1 MDDLKLD
8 IRRLRYFLVIA
19 EELNFS
25 RAAERLHMAQP
36 PLSYHIKVLE
46 ERLGVQLFERMRRG
60 VRLTD
65 AGHLLYE
72 EARRILIQL
81 EQTARMVERVG
92 AGEVGRLSIGFVP
105 SASNAVLPP
114 LLHHFRKRFQ
124 GVEIFLQEMRPD
136 DVVQRLLNTTVDV
149 GFFYLPFEEDELE
162 FQVVSRETLIVALP
176 EGHMLAAQE
185 TIDLQSLEEEAFIL
199 PMRYKMPGLHM
210 KVIETCRA
218 AGFVPCAVQK
228 DVWLIQTIVGL
239 VAGGTGVALVPSSA
253 LSLPRQGVVYRQVRG
268 TTATAEMAAVWR
280 QGNSSA
286 VLRSFLKVVREMCPV
301 GEAHRYTASSTG
313 APPDSACPPGR
324 LVPMLP

>member
-1 MDDLKLD
+1 MKLD
-8 IRRLRYFLVIA
+8 TRRLRYFLVVA

-36 PLSYHIKVLE
+36 PLSYHIKMLE
-46 ERLGVQLFERMRRG
+46 EALGVQLFERTRRG

-65 AGHLLYE
+65 AGQLLFD

-114 LLHHFRKRFQ
+114 LLHHFGKLFQ
-124 GVEIFLQEMRPD
+124 GVEVFLQEMKPD

-149 GFFYLPFEEDELE
+149 GFFYLPFEENALA
-162 FQVVSRETLIVALP
+162 FQVVSRETLVVALP
-176 EGHMLAAQE
+176 EGHRLAAQE
-185 TIDLQSLEEEAFIL
+185 TIDLQSLADEPFIL
-199 PMRYKMPGLHM
+199 PMRYTMPGLHM

-218 AGFVPCAVQK
+218 AGFAPRAVQK

-239 VAGGTGVALVPSSA
+239 VAGGIGVALVPSSA
-253 LSLPRQGVVYRQVRG
+253 LSFPRHGVVYRQVFG
-268 TTATAEMAAVWR
+268 TSVTAEMAAVWR
-280 QGNSSA
+280 QGNKST

-301 GEAHRYTASSTG
+301 GE
-313 APPDSACPPGR
+313 
-324 LVPMLP
+324 V